1 MTSRVSSAGIHFRS
15 LNALLDAQSR
25 LSKTQEQVATGRRI
39 LTPADDPVGAT
50 RMQDLSRQLTAS
62 EQYLRNNDVARARLS
77 LEEQTVADVSAS
89 LGRIREL
96 VIQAGNDT
104 VDYSSRQMI
113 RVEIEGRVQELID
126 LGNRKDGQGD
136 YLFAGLATLTQPFAR
151 VGGTVQYFGD
161 QGTRM
166 QQVSETQRVVDGDS
180 GFDVFGRVVEGNG
193 TFVTSANAANTG
205 SGSISTGSV
214 ANRAAWPGGT
224 FKVQFTSAS
233 TWQVVDS
240 AVPTPNVVS
249 TGTYTSG
256 AAIAFNGVS
265 VQVAGAPAAGDEF
278 VVRQAASTDLFSSLD
293 ALTTT
298 LAINTDL
305 PADKAQYRTRLDGS
319 IAQLDRALDHM
330 LEVRA
335 GVGVRLNT
343 LDIAQ
348 GAQEDANVDLQ
359 RLLSQVRDLD
369 YAEAASRLS
378 LQYTG
383 LQAAQKSM
391 ASVGQLGL
399 FDYL

>member
-1 MTSRVSSAGIHFRS
+1 MTTRVSSAGFHFRS

-25 LSKTQEQVATGRRI
+25 LARTQEQVATGRRI

-50 RMQDLSRQLTAS
+50 RIQDLSRQLDAS
-62 EQYLRNNDVARARLS
+62 AQYLRNNDVARGRLS
-77 LEEQTVADVSAS
+77 LEEQSLADVSSS
-89 LGRIREL
+89 LNRIREL
-96 VIQAGNDT
+96 VVQASNDS

-166 QQVSETQRVVDGDS
+166 QQVGETQRVVDGNS
-180 GFDVFGRVVEGNG
+180 GFDVFGSIAEGNG

-205 SGSISTGSV
+205 SGSVSTGSV
-214 ANRAAWPGGT
+214 TNRAAWTGGT
-224 FKVQFTSAS
+224 FKVQFTSSS

-240 AVPTPNVVS
+240 VLPVPNVIASGPYVS
-249 TGTYTSG
+249 GG
-256 AAIAFNGVS
+256 AISFNGIS

-278 VVRQAASTDLFSSLD
+278 VVRPAAATDLFSSLD
-293 ALTTT
+293 ALVTT
-298 LAINTDL
+298 LTLHTEL
-305 PADKAQYRTRLDGS
+305 PADRAQYHTQLDGS

-359 RLLSQVRDLD
+359 QLLSQVRDLD

>member
-1 MTSRVSSAGIHFRS
+1 MTYRVSSSGFHFRS
-15 LNALLDAQSR
+15 LSALLDAQSR
-25 LSKTQEQVATGRRI
+25 LAKTQEQVATGRRI
-39 LTPADDPVGAT
+39 LSPADDPVGAT
-50 RMQDLSRQLTAS
+50 RIQDLSRQQTAS

-77 LEEQTVADVSAS
+77 LEEQTLADVSSS
-89 LGRIREL
+89 LSRIREL
-96 VIQAGNDT
+96 VIQASNDT
-104 VDYSSRQMI
+104 TDYSSRQMI
-113 RVEIEGRVQELID
+113 RIEIEGRVQELID

-151 VGGTVQYFGD
+151 VAGAVQYFGD

-180 GFDVFGRVVEGNG
+180 GFDVFGRIAEGNG
-193 TFVTSANAANTG
+193 AFVTSAEAANTG
-205 SGSISTGSV
+205 SGSVSTGSV
-214 ANRAAWPGGT
+214 TNRSLWTGGT
-224 FKVQFTSAS
+224 FKVQFTSSS

-240 AVPTPNVVS
+240 ALPVPNIVAAGP
-249 TGTYTSG
+249 YASG
-256 AAIAFNGVS
+256 GAIAFNGIS
-265 VQVAGAPAAGDEF
+265 LQVAGTPAAGDEF
-278 VVRQAASTDLFSSLD
+278 VVRQAASSDMFSSLD
-293 ALTTT
+293 TLAAT

-305 PADKAQYRTRLDGS
+305 AADKAQYRTQLDGS

-343 LDIAQ
+343 LDIAR
-348 GAQEDANVDLQ
+348 GAQEDANINLQ
-359 RLLSQVRDLD
+359 QLLSQLRDLD